1 MQRASIMIAL
11 LALASTPMLAQDPLK
26 VAAKQC
32 KVAFEND
39 YVRVL
44 SWSVSPH
51 EKTAMHG
58 HPAMVSISLSASK
71 TRFTSPDGKTRE
83 VDSKAGQATWSDPD
97 KHSSEALGDKAGG
110 LLIQVELKK
119 RPGAGMTALA
129 AAEDSVAVDP
139 KHYKLEFQNDRV
151 RVLRIKYGPGEKS
164 VMHAHP
170 ANVAVILTGGQA
182 KMTLPDGK
190 ANVLDMKTGQVLW
203 ADKEK
208 HLPEN
213 SGSKSFELI
222 LVELK

>member
-1 MQRASIMIAL
+1 MYRVAITIAL
-11 LALASTPMLAQDPLK
+11 LTLASAPAFAQDPVK

-44 SWSVSPH
+44 SWSTSPH
-51 EKTAMHG
+51 EKTAMHD
-58 HPAMVSISLSASK
+58 HPAMVSISLSGGK

-83 VDSKAGQATWSDPD
+83 VETKAGQASWSDPD
-97 KHSSEALGDKAGG
+97 KHSSEDLGSKAGAI
-110 LLIQVELKK
+110 IQVELKK
-119 RPGAGMTALA
+119 RPSASMVALA

-139 KHYKLEFQNDRV
+139 FQNDRV
-151 RVLRIKYGPGEKS
+151 RLLRIKYGPGEKS
-164 VMHAHP
+164 VMHGHP
-170 ANVAVILTGGQA
+170 ANVAVFLTAGQA
-182 KMTLPDGK
+182 KMTAADGK
-190 ANVLDMKTGQVLW
+190 TNVLAMKAGQVQW

-213 SGSKSFELI
+213 AGSKPFDLI

>member
-1 MQRASIMIAL
+1 MQRVAILITL
-11 LALASTPMLAQDPLK
+11 LALVSIPALAQDPVK

-32 KVAFEND
+32 KVTFEND

-44 SWSVSPH
+44 SWSTGPH

-58 HPAMVSISLSASK
+58 HPAMVSISLSGGK

-83 VDSKAGQATWSDPD
+83 VETKAGQASWSDPD
-97 KHSSEALGDKAGG
+97 KHSSEALGGKADQI
-110 LLIQVELKK
+110 IQVELKK
-119 RPGAGMTALA
+119 RPGAGMAALA

-139 KHYKLEFQNDRV
+139 KHYKVEFQNDRV

-170 ANVAVILTGGQA
+170 AAVAVFLTAGQA
-182 KMTLPDGK
+182 KMTTADGK
-190 ANVLDMKTGQVLW
+190 SNVLDMKAGQVQW
-203 ADKEK
+203 TDKEK

-213 SGSKSFELI
+213 SGSKPFELV

>member
-11 LALASTPMLAQDPLK
+11 LTLVSAPTLAQDPVK

-110 LLIQVELKK
+110 LIQVELKK
-119 RPGAGMTALA
+119 RPGAGMAALA

-190 ANVLDMKTGQVLW
+190 SNVLDMKAGQALW
-203 ADKEK
+203 ADKER

-213 SGSKSFELI
+213 SGSKPFELI
-222 LVELK
+222 LIELK

>member
-1 MQRASIMIAL
+1 MYRVAIAIAML
-11 LALASTPMLAQDPLK
+11 TLAPAPTLAQDPVK

-44 SWSVSPH
+44 SWSTGPH
-51 EKTAMHG
+51 EKTAMHD
-58 HPAMVSISLSASK
+58 HPAMVSISLSGGK

-83 VDSKAGQATWSDPD
+83 VETKAGQASWSDPD
-97 KHSSEALGDKAGG
+97 KHSSEELGGKAGG
-110 LLIQVELKK
+110 IIQVELKK
-119 RPGAGMTALA
+119 RPAAGMVALA

-139 KHYKLEFQNDRV
+139 KHYKVEFQNDRI

-164 VMHAHP
+164 VMHGHP
-170 ANVAVILTGGQA
+170 ANIAVFLTAGQA
-182 KMTLPDGK
+182 KMTTPDGK
-190 ANVLDMKTGQVLW
+190 TNVLAMKAGQVQW

-213 SGSKSFELI
+213 AGSKPFELI

>member
-1 MQRASIMIAL
+1 MQRAVIVIAL
-11 LALASTPMLAQDPLK
+11 LILASAPALAQDPVK

-32 KVAFEND
+32 KVALEND

-44 SWSVSPH
+44 HWTTGPR
-51 EKTAMHG
+51 EKTPMHS
-58 HPAMVSISLSASK
+58 HPALVSISLSGGR
-71 TRFTSPDGKTRE
+71 TRFTSADGKTRDVE
-83 VDSKAGQATWSDPD
+83 SKAGQAIWSDPD
-97 KHSSEALGDKAGG
+97 KHSSEELGGKAGEI
-110 LLIQVELKK
+110 IQVELKK
-119 RPGAGMTALA
+119 QPGAGMTALA

-213 SGSKSFELI
+213 SGSKPFELI